1 MTFRCDKYAIV
12 RDDDIV
18 THRAG
23 TVVAFDL
30 QSASSYEFLPWKFL
44 SVEWKDLCQFPRAIN
59 LWDGNNF
66 KERSIQEG
74 AVPAQPGSETNNLNS
89 HQKRGRPTSV
99 QNNQDSSGVVIKKGM
114 YSLYYIVYSTTLNP
128 FVPMHGCYLSLFS
141 YRQRKTAAICKT
153 SYVKRTS

>member
-66 KERSIQEG
+66 KERSILEG
-74 AVPAQPGSETNNLNS
+74 AVPAQPGSETNNLNTQ
-89 HQKRGRPTSV
+89 QKRGRPTSV
-99 QNNQDSSGVVIKKGM
+99 HNDQDSSGVVMKKGI
-114 YSLYYIVYSTTLNP
+114 YSLYI
-128 FVPMHGCYLSLFS
+128 
-141 YRQRKTAAICKT
+141 
-153 SYVKRTS
+153 